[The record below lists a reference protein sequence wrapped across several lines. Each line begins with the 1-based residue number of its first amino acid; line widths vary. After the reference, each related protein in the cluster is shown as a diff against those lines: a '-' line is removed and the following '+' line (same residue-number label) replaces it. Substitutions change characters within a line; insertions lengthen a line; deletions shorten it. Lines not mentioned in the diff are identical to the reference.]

1 MWHSIFRRKT
11 DETSNLKN
19 DTTAGIDTNKPSTD
33 IEQSSTEAP
42 KKTWAQAAYDNKG
55 TIALGLAGATALGV
69 GGAALLGAFGGG
81 GGSSSAGAQPLS
93 NPTPDQATGTTGT
106 TSPTGADATKADT
119 QTGQLQTPNGLSQI
133 PSGNIQQRSL
143 ISESITQHLNQLQ
156 QDIATDTL
164 PPPPSSFLKD
174 LI

>member
-1 MWHSIFRRKT
+1 MLTSIFKHKT
-11 DETSNLKN
+11 DANQQTQQTDGSKSKNTAEANGIEDKTET
-19 DTTAGIDTNKPSTD
+19 
-33 IEQSSTEAP
+33 P
-42 KKTWAQAAYDNKG
+42 KKTWAQTAYDYKG
-55 TIALGLAGATALGV
+55 TIAAGVLGAGALF

-81 GGSSSAGAQPLS
+81 GGGSSSAGAQPPS
-93 NPTPDQATGTTGT
+93 NPTPDQATGA
-106 TSPTGADATKADT
+106 TSPTGADATKANT

-133 PSGNIQQRSL
+133 LSGNIQQKSF